1 MKIRNVIYVYKF
13 PTEYKMSTIFV
24 KTALKITDPTK
35 KFSSG
40 FGLKNSV
47 PAPKHCFNLAA
58 TLLTI
63 SSKH

>member
-1 MKIRNVIYVYKF
+1 
-13 PTEYKMSTIFV
+13 MSTIFV

-47 PAPKHCFNLAA
+47 PAPKHCFNLAP
-58 TLLTI
+58 TL
-63 SSKH
+63 

>member
-1 MKIRNVIYVYKF
+1 MKIRIVIYVYKF

-35 KFSSG
+35 KLSSG
-40 FGLKNSV
+40 FGLNNSV